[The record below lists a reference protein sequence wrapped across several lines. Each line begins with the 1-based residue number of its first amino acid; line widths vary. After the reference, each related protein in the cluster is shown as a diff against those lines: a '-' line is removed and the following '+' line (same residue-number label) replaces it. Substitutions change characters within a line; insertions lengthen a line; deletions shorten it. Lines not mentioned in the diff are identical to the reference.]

1 MIYPT
6 PTMLDHGDT
15 TSIRCSVRASLVLVL
30 STSITVHCSRICLWP
45 IRRSVAT
52 YRKFRFLHSSESL
65 IPLGTIPQE
74 GTFGGNVGYIFGQDF
89 EDPKQHH
96 ERAPLSVKS
105 LKTRNNKTVLHDSLL
120 RNMSR
125 VTLRRKLQC
134 GCLFVSV
141 KGYKISRLEIIITR
155 QTTPPSTTSC
165 CIRIQC
171 PASTHHPLYVS
182 VDVGDSLSRD
192 FQEWYIPDEWPSRA
206 SDILNEQALEERA
219 HPLMISDPP
228 ACLCFY

>member
-30 STSITVHCSRICLWP
+30 STPITVYRSRIYLWP
-45 IRRSVAT
+45 IRRSVPT
-52 YRKFRFLHSSESL
+52 YRKFPSLHSSESL

-105 LKTRNNKTVLHDSLL
+105 LKTRNNKMVLHDSLL
-120 RNMSR
+120 CHMSR

-134 GCLFVSV
+134 GCLFVP
-141 KGYKISRLEIIITR
+141 R
-155 QTTPPSTTSC
+155 QGIRQVGWKPS
-165 CIRIQC
+165 
-171 PASTHHPLYVS
+171 
-182 VDVGDSLSRD
+182 
-192 FQEWYIPDEWPSRA
+192 
-206 SDILNEQALEERA
+206 
-219 HPLMISDPP
+219 
-228 ACLCFY
+228 